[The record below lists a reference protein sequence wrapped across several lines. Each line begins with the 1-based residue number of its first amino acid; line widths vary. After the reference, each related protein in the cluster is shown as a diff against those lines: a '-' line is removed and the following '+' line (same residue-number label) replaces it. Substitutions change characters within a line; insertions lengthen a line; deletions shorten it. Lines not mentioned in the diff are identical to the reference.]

1 MLVIDDLLG
10 ALGIKIN
17 AHAKELLADTIANG
31 LKSENL
37 AKFGEAVIKELNA
50 TQSQIKGE
58 KVPLQATQNA
68 YIYDDI
74 TLSDNLYLRLREVEK
89 EAKQIIKTHLKEQ
102 KTIKDLALKLY
113 EGYDFKS
120 DPLKI
125 KKKLPK
131 YLKEQIAPLSQ
142 IKKLKTPNL
151 KASYM
156 QALKAK
162 SDEAKAKALKIAMY
176 EKGRFYANRIAQN
189 EANIE
194 YMRERAT
201 EILNNDEIEVV
212 RVKMSKTHP
221 RADICDYHA
230 NVDLYGL
237 GRGIYPKELAPL
249 PPFHPFCRCRLIP
262 KFSESA
268 KGAKLNPNAE
278 KEFIKSLAPYKQA
291 QILGSKRRALEF
303 LSSDKSMVEFYN
315 QSKPQRYK
323 TATIGEILGL
333 NLRNETRAQK
343 GEKTPKSAKIK
354 PNFSGTAITQAEK
367 EAIAF
372 YTTDNYPV
380 TRVVANNPNI
390 TISELKN
397 NPQLG
402 LKYMSDEKI
411 QELKDAALKHY
422 KTINKI
428 FKKYRSNLDN
438 DVILHRGIAVS
449 EKLFSV
455 IEKKVGKNL
464 VLDDKMFNSF
474 SQNYTTAYNIANI
487 HTDKTKTHIVIF
499 KVANKGKAF
508 DISELS
514 EIPSEKEALIPKN
527 TKYKVLSIEQKT
539 TKSYIVE
546 LEIIR

>member
-1 MLVIDDLLG
+1 MLVIDDLLD

-37 AKFGEAVIKELNA
+37 AEFGEAVIKELNA

-120 DPLKI
+120 DPLKV

-162 SDEAKAKALKIAMY
+162 SDEAKAKALKNAMY

-194 YMRERAT
+194 YMREKAN
-201 EILNNDEIEVV
+201 EILNDSEIEVV

-237 GRGIYPKELAPL
+237 GRGIYPKELTPL

-262 KFSESA
+262 KFSISA
-268 KGAKLNPNAE
+268 KEAKFNKGAE
-278 KEFIKSLAPYKQA
+278 KEFIKSLAPYKRA

-303 LSSDKSMVEFYN
+303 LSSDKSVVEFYN

-323 TATIGEILGL
+323 TKQLSYIYEVIRQNATQIITNLYKSVDFSKSGYRAPLKEPLILTKLSDKIIKIL
-333 NLRNETRAQK
+333 NDLNYKTDGNFQVLTQK
-343 GEKTPKSAKIK
+343 DLLHGMRLKKIK
-354 PNFSGTAITQAEK
+354 DGDALSKDELLNMSLNFTENNLYIGFDEK
-367 EAIAF
+367 NNKSFAF
-372 YTTDNYPV
+372 FWGATDKKVNYAYFDI
-380 TRVVANNPNI
+380 RG
-390 TISELKN
+390 ELKTYGITN
-397 NPQLG
+397 LQ
-402 LKYMSDEKI
+402 
-411 QELKDAALKHY
+411 
-422 KTINKI
+422 TI
-428 FKKYRSNLDN
+428 KKY
-438 DVILHRGIAVS
+438 
-449 EKLFSV
+449 
-455 IEKKVGKNL
+455 KKV
-464 VLDDKMFNSF
+464 
-474 SQNYTTAYNIANI
+474 
-487 HTDKTKTHIVIF
+487 
-499 KVANKGKAF
+499 
-508 DISELS
+508 ISGS
-514 EIPSEKEALIPKN
+514 
-527 TKYKVLSIEQKT
+527 
-539 TKSYIVE
+539 
-546 LEIIR
+546 